1 MRRFI
6 FLLAVLLLFT
16 RPLILPAQ
24 AEDFSTYSQLT
35 ADDKKVWQ
43 RILLQEDAYFR
54 PRNADYYLSNTTTP
68 DLAKEFNLAEQYLR
82 GTLPFTGAAA
92 AAPWCQFP
100 ARFAF
105 VAKMIYGSYFMP
117 EAYRS
122 CNIPLP
128 ELDNTLRADIVQT
141 FEQVDSG
148 DALFHVDLL
157 VQGKRFYNGSILTLN
172 IGFGRRNDTP
182 NHLADNLG
190 ALNKAIRLVKS
201 FGGDGAVTILA
212 DDSPNDVRTN
222 NHGKQVY
229 RINLPAEKIY
239 FLTLLAFESKR
250 ATFPY
255 HLMRANCHTYLE
267 HIFTAVLPESP
278 SGDKKL
284 FFDFMPTFMAA
295 NNIAEK
301 PVFEPYRYWPA
312 PRQGLDDMAKQLNW
326 HDYQA
331 LQGFLSDGIIPAQEH
346 LKTSKPLRLA
356 IGKAAEQR
364 EIILKKSAELL
375 ALRDEYLSSEL
386 LPSAVTKASRPPVE
400 DDDVVPIFNSTHAS
414 TLKTSTLHVNGKTR
428 LQLELDVFN
437 TMADQLQAAAPY
449 GFTMGKLAVQTSEH
463 GLAFDHFVLA
473 EQNSVDNAC
482 CGERLYALGFRQ
494 INGVSIDLVNN
505 PQKINLE
512 AWKLKPHVEL
522 NFSKGLGTI
531 SKSGWS
537 VQVLPNLSLLSYE
550 EYIDLNVNASLGWTN
565 GKWAISASK
574 LGKIYGPDD
583 RRSRPD
589 ETLRAEYK
597 TSQDARLELSY
608 KHFDDFGTITGV
620 GYVFAF

>member
-1 MRRFI
+1 MRVYI
-6 FLLAVLLLFT
+6 YHVLLM
-16 RPLILPAQ
+16 LIVLGVTTAN
-24 AEDFSTYSQLT
+24 AADSASYSKLSPEQ
-35 ADDKKVWQ
+35 KKTWQ
-43 RILLQEDAYFR
+43 RILLQEDVHLR
-54 PRNADYYLSNTTTP
+54 PTNADYYLSNTSMP
-68 DLAKEFNLAEQYLR
+68 DLAKEFDLAEQYLR
-82 GTLPFTGAAA
+82 GEIKFTGATDAT
-92 AAPWCQFP
+92 PWCHFP

-105 VAKMIYGSYFMP
+105 VAKVIYGSYFMP
-117 EAYRS
+117 EAYRT
-122 CNIPLP
+122 CNLPLP
-128 ELDNTLRADIVQT
+128 NVDDTLKADIVQT
-141 FEQVDSG
+141 FESVDSG

-157 VQGKRFYNGSILTLN
+157 VHGKRFYNGSALTLS
-172 IGFGRRNDTP
+172 IGFGRVNDIP
-182 NHLADNLG
+182 NHLGDNLG
-190 ALNKAIRLVKS
+190 VLNKAFRLLKS
-201 FGGDGAVTILA
+201 FGGDGAAVIRT
-212 DDSPNDVRTN
+212 DDSPNGVRTN
-222 NHGKQVY
+222 RHGQQLY

-278 SGDKKL
+278 SSNKKL
-284 FFDFMPTFMAA
+284 FFDFMPTFMEA

-301 PVFEPYRYWPA
+301 PVFETYRYWPA

-331 LQGFLSDGIIPAQEH
+331 LQGFLSDDIIPAQEH

-356 IGKAAEQR
+356 IGKASEQR
-364 EIILKKSAELL
+364 ENTLKNSSAVL
-375 ALRDEYLSSEL
+375 ALRDEYLSSKL
-386 LPSAVTKASRPPVE
+386 LPSTVTIVSRPSVE
-400 DDDVVPIFNSTHAS
+400 DDDVVPVFNSPHAS
-414 TLKTSTLHVNGKTR
+414 TLKTSALHVNGKTR

-449 GFTMGKLAVQTSEH
+449 GFTMGKLAVQASED
-463 GLAFDHFVLA
+463 GLAFDHFVFA
-473 EQNSVDNAC
+473 QQNSVDNAC
-482 CGERLYALGFRQ
+482 CGEKLYALGFRQ
-494 INGVSIDLVNN
+494 INGVSIDLVND
-505 PQKINLE
+505 PKKINLQQ
-512 AWKLKPHVEL
+512 WKLKPHVEL

-537 VQVLPNLSLLSYE
+537 VQVLPNLSLLSYD
-550 EYIDLNVNASLGWTN
+550 EYIDLNVNASLGWSN

-597 TSQDARLELSY
+597 TSQDAHLELSY
-608 KHFDDFGTITGV
+608 KHFDRLGTIAGV